1 MSSLRSISAR
11 LSMLTS
17 SAGTEKTSTKLADTI
32 EVPSRESQT
41 QDGVTFGSLNKV
53 RLFTRPNPE
62 YHRLEGIF
70 HPPQAIYSFSMS
82 DGRGPDP
89 ETNPKFSKNWI
100 PLVNSHRNNRKD
112 VIVPFKLTDLIVP
125 RDSEEKET
133 YNPSNFER
141 RMWKSLESVHRSFS
155 GLSQYTSRQFETS
168 PSEAVSKSE
177 DGGLPTVT
185 VTVLHLGQ
193 GEVVGGHYTPTLAV
207 WFNPHGSAGGFMT
220 DSEKLSSGD
229 ISWTG
234 PMYYLINENQGGVV
248 PLSHN
253 FGKFAGD
260 RSTSHKIE
268 SPQPEDEGTEAAFE
282 GLVDLEVDGKP
293 CFL

>member
-11 LSMLTS
+11 LSKFTS
-17 SAGTEKTSTKLADTI
+17 SAGTEKSGTKLADTI
-32 EVPSRESQT
+32 EVPSRESQV
-41 QDGVTFGSLNKV
+41 QDGVTFGSLN
-53 RLFTRPNPE
+53 
-62 YHRLEGIF
+62 
-70 HPPQAIYSFSMS
+70 Q
-82 DGRGPDP
+82 
-89 ETNPKFSKNWI
+89 I

-112 VIVPFKLTDLIVP
+112 VILPLELTDLIAP
-125 RDSEEKET
+125 GDSEGKGT
-133 YNPSNFER
+133 YKPSNFER

-155 GLSQYTSRQFETS
+155 GLSQLTSRQFGTS

-193 GEVVGGHYTPTLAV
+193 GEAVGGHYTPTLAV
-207 WFNPHGSAGGFMT
+207 WFRPHGSAGGFMT
-220 DSEKLSSGD
+220 DAEELSSGD
-229 ISWTG
+229 VSWTG

-253 FGKFAGD
+253 IGKFTGD
-260 RSTSHKIE
+260 RTTLHKIE
-268 SPQPEDEGTEAAFE
+268 SPEPEDEGTEAAFE
-282 GLVDLEVDGKP
+282 GLIDLEVDGKP